1 MPSDPEQEE
10 EMMTFDKTNEGEEE
24 EVGLKKSSLTLKKP
38 TAALLEVKIYA
49 DISQKLLRI
58 L

>member
-1 MPSDPEQEE
+1 
-10 EMMTFDKTNEGEEE
+10 MMTFDKTNEGEEE